1 MIAVRATEDVITDAG
16 LWADNARVAVYA
28 PLAKAYA
35 GCPVPGLDVV
45 PPVAGAVAAL
55 AEFRPEAGE
64 LVGELLVAEAEHMAG
79 RARRGVS
86 GLRGMPARQRARGM
100 PSQPLRQ
107 PGGMPRRG
115 TRVRTQPAQPLVGN
129 DRVAVP
135 PWPIETGV
143 PSG

>member
-1 MIAVRATEDVITDAG
+1 MIAVRATEDAITDAG

-79 RARRGVS
+79 RARRGGAAYEACLLDSV
-86 GLRGMPARQRARGM
+86 RGACHLSPFASPEAC
-100 PSQPLRQ
+100 PD
-107 PGGMPRRG
+107 GGQG
-115 TRVRTQPAQPLVGN
+115 
-129 DRVAVP
+129 
-135 PWPIETGV
+135 
-143 PSG
+143 